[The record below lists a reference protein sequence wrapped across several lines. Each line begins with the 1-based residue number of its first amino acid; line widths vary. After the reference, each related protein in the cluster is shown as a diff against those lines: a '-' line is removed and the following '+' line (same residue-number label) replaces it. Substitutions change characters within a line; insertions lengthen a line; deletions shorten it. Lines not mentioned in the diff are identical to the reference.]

1 MSTIARWSA
10 GIGGRAARVAPLP
23 GPRSWVKLS
32 GMEPAA
38 EADLLERARQGDQ
51 RALDALLARL
61 EPSVYKFGMKL
72 CRDDESAREV
82 LQETLL
88 AAVRHL
94 PSFRGD
100 SSLST
105 WLYTVARSMC
115 IKQRRRGQFAPA
127 ALEPL
132 EAADDATASATGDQ
146 PARPDDSLERAEL
159 GRGLENAIAALEP
172 MYREVLVLRD
182 VEGLSALE
190 VAEALD
196 LSVEAVK
203 SRLHRARTRVRLAI
217 APLLGAEPPAG
228 PDCPDIVPL
237 FSAHLEG
244 EIAPATCKEMEE
256 HLTRCPRCSSVC
268 DTLRQQLRL
277 CQTSGPSGEVPATVR
292 ASVRQAV
299 RSFLDHHPRA
309 AD

>member
-1 MSTIARWSA
+1 MT
-10 GIGGRAARVAPLP
+10 
-23 GPRSWVKLS
+23 
-32 GMEPAA
+32 PAE
-38 EADLLERARQGDQ
+38 EADLLERARHGDQ

-115 IKQRRRGQFAPA
+115 IKQRRRSKFAPP

-132 EAADDATASATGDQ
+132 EAAQDAPASATGDR
-146 PARPDDSLERAEL
+146 PDRPDDSLERAEL

-196 LSVEAVK
+196 LSVDAVK
-203 SRLHRARTRVRLAI
+203 SRLHRARTRVRSAI
-217 APLLGAEPPAG
+217 APLLGMEPPAG

-244 EIAPATCKEMEE
+244 EIAPTTCQEMEE
-256 HLTRCPRCSSVC
+256 HLARCPHCSSRCSS
-268 DTLRQQLRL
+268 LRQQLRL
-277 CQTSGPSGEVPATVR
+277 CHTASPSGAVPEAVR

-299 RSFLDHHPRA
+299 REFLDRHPTA
-309 AD
+309 SE

>member
-1 MSTIARWSA
+1 
-10 GIGGRAARVAPLP
+10 
-23 GPRSWVKLS
+23 
-32 GMEPAA
+32 MEPAA
-38 EADLLERARQGDQ
+38 QTELLDRARQGDQ
-51 RALDALLARL
+51 QALGALLAQL

-100 SSLST
+100 ASLST
-105 WLYTVARSMC
+105 WLYTVARSVC
-115 IKQRRRGQFAPA
+115 IKHRRRSKFAPA

-132 EAADDATASATGDQ
+132 DAANDATAAATGEQ
-146 PARPDDSLERAEL
+146 SARPDDSLERAEL

-203 SRLHRARTRVRLAI
+203 SRLHRARTRVREAI
-217 APLLGAEPPAG
+217 APLLGAETPAR
-228 PDCPDIVPL
+228 PDCPDIAPL

-244 EIAPATCKEMEE
+244 EIAPTTCKEMEQ
-256 HLTRCPRCSSVC
+256 HLASCPRCSRVC

-277 CQTSGPSGEVPATVR
+277 CQTTGAGGEVPEPVR
-292 ASVRQAV
+292 RSVRQAV
-299 RSFLDHHPRA
+299 QSFLERHPRA
-309 AD
+309 AE